1 MTEAGAD
8 TAALMAEIEI
18 EMMTDM
24 FNKIAATCHK
34 KCISSKYR
42 EPDLSKGEAICL
54 DRCVAKWTQ
63 IHEQIGHKL
72 VAVEMAGQKGQP
84 GTPAQLTTKS

>member
-1 MTEAGAD
+1 MAAPD

-24 FNKIAATCHK
+24 YNKIASTCHK
-34 KCISSKYR
+34 KCISSRYR
-42 EPDLSKGEAICL
+42 EADITKGEAICL

-72 VAVEMAGQKGQP
+72 VAVEMQGQKQQS
-84 GTPAQLTTKS
+84 QLIEKQA

>member
-1 MTEAGAD
+1 MSVAAAD
-8 TAALMAEIEI
+8 TAQMMADIEI

-72 VAVEMAGQKGQP
+72 VAVEMGQKQE
-84 GTPAQLTTKS
+84 QK

>member
-1 MTEAGAD
+1 MSAED
-8 TAALMAEIEI
+8 TAAMMAEIEI

-34 KCISSKYR
+34 KCISSRYR

-63 IHEQIGHKL
+63 IHEKIGHKL
-72 VAVEMAGQKGQP
+72 VNGFQVENQQ
-84 GTPAQLTTKS
+84 PAQTQLKL